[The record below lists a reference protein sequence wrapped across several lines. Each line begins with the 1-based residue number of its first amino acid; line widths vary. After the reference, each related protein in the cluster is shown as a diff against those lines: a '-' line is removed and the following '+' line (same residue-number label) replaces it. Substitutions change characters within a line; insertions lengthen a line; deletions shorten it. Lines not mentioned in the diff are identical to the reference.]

1 MPDTGQ
7 NIVLTRVQIE
17 QYLDHLRESGRRSG
31 TIQTYRQSLEHLYD
45 FLPKAKRVESGTL
58 GRWQKALLDTGYRPR
73 TINTWLSI
81 AGKFLEFLEYPFFI
95 MPKFL
100 LLEPAGQPELT
111 RWEYIPS
118 AADSQKPGKR
128 AGIPVCQVI
137 WTDRAVGTGVGQADS
152 RDG

>member
-7 NIVLTRVQIE
+7 NIVLTRDQIE

-45 FLPKAKRVESGTL
+45 FLPKTKRVESGTL

-81 AGKFLEFLEYPFFI
+81 AGKFLEFLEYPFSSC
-95 MPKFL
+95 
-100 LLEPAGQPELT
+100 
-111 RWEYIPS
+111 RNSSCWS
-118 AADSQKPGKR
+118 R
-128 AGIPVCQVI
+128 PV
-137 WTDRAVGTGVGQADS
+137 S
-152 RDG
+152 RS